1 MCYSLIM
8 AKHNQQKKTELRV
21 NPSDLTDCLLS
32 CLNQRDQDVLKRR
45 FALNRGNKETLEA
58 VGQSYQITRE
68 RVRQIQA
75 ASLKKIKKL
84 VAYKKLLNQLTCQ
97 IDKTLERFG
106 GLIAHH
112 HLTEELLRDFKIKSP
127 DLNIPK
133 QRNHLVFLLEKFA
146 CDLFYFHKP
155 RGYHKSGWSKRK
167 SYFRSLKQTLQHI
180 EQFLT
185 QHSKPVSHHKIAKV
199 LNKPVDSI
207 YSYLQ
212 LSKNIIQ
219 DPFGLWGM
227 DHWPEVSPRRMAD
240 RVYVVL
246 KKYGEPLHYKDIA
259 LYIEKH
265 YNRKTHAPTVHNE
278 LISDPRFVLVG
289 RGIYALSEWGYLSG
303 TVAQVVE
310 KLLAKAKK
318 PLAREK
324 IVQQVRQQRIVSRST
339 ILLAL
344 NSNSRIRK
352 KGKDMYQISN

>member
-1 MCYSLIM
+1 M
-8 AKHNQQKKTELRV
+8 AKHNQNNKTELKV
-21 NPSDLTDCLLS
+21 NPSDLTHCLLS

-45 FALNRGNKETLEA
+45 FALNRGNKETLEE

-68 RVRQIQA
+68 RVRQIEA
-75 ASLKKIKKL
+75 ASLNKIKKI
-84 VAYKKLLNQLTCQ
+84 VAYKELLGQLTGQ

-106 GLIAHH
+106 GIIAHH

-127 DLNIPK
+127 KLNIPK
-133 QRNHLVFLLEKFA
+133 ERNHLVFLLEKFA

-155 RGYHKSGWSKRK
+155 KKYHKSAWSKRK
-167 SYFRSLKQTLQHI
+167 NYFRSLKQNLRHI

-185 QHSKPVSHHKIAKV
+185 QYSKPASHHKIAKV

-240 RVYVVL
+240 RVYVIL
-246 KKYGEPLHYKDIA
+246 KKYGEPLHYKDIT

-278 LISDPRFVLVG
+278 LIADKRFVLVG
-289 RGIYALSEWGYLSG
+289 RGIYALAQWGYVSG

-310 KLLAKAKK
+310 KILLESKK
-318 PLAREK
+318 PLTREE
-324 IVQQVRQQRIVSRST
+324 IIDQVRSQRLVSRST

-344 NSNSRIRK
+344 NNNQRIK
-352 KGKDMYQISN
+352 KVGKDKYQISN